1 MLKWLNWSQC
11 AASDRLSVLTG
22 PLCLLALGSGLAR
35 SKSIPSQTF
44 SSEVVTLWYRP
55 PDVLLGS
62 TDYSTALDM
71 WWVRGRGQNP
81 ARRRLN
87 KVLCVWI
94 RGAGCIFI
102 EMLQGAPAFPGDT
115 DVFQQ
120 LQKIWTVR
128 KTTSLF
134 KLLKPLLTS
143 RHERVRADRS
153 HVTLQVL
160 GVPSEL
166 SWPGVS
172 QLPNY
177 RPGRFTSCPSSQSQD
192 SAEETGSDDE
202 TETFKCFSCSKIHIN
217 MLHLINR
224 LIDDWSVDSQCGSDS
239 VQQEATSHYKSAAES
254 LKRFCSSSLLLN
266 QRPTEESIIWK

>member
-134 KLLKPLLTS
+134 KLLKLYWPVVMNVWELTAVMWPCRFWAS
-143 RHERVRADRS
+143 RLNSAGLESA
-153 HVTLQVL
+153 
-160 GVPSEL
+160 
-166 SWPGVS
+166 
-172 QLPNY
+172 
-177 RPGRFTSCPSSQSQD
+177 SCPTTDQV
-192 SAEETGSDDE
+192 
-202 TETFKCFSCSKIHIN
+202 CSLPVPAANHKTA
-217 MLHLINR
+217 LR
-224 LIDDWSVDSQCGSDS
+224 R
-239 VQQEATSHYKSAAES
+239 QEVMMKQKLLNVSAAQKFT
-254 LKRFCSSSLLLN
+254 LICS
-266 QRPTEESIIWK
+266 I